1 MKLFQR
7 NPLAL
12 LLLAV
17 IGTLIGLVPLF
28 APDSEPHDEHH

>member
-17 IGTLIGLVPLF
+17 IGALVLF